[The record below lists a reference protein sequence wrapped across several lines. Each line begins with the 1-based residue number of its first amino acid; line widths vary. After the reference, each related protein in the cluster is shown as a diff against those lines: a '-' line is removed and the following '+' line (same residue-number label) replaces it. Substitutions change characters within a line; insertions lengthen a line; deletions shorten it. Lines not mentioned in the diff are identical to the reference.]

1 MIGTARPVASVALPR
16 VSAGPWPAAV
26 SRAARASIRRRFDLD
41 RLIADDGGEVR
52 ALGGETIEDGDGQ
65 GPGPAP
71 CSRRTNGTGRPS
83 RSQASATAR
92 DRAAPKIGCA
102 SGAVRKSPSRP
113 GRAVDAR

>member
-1 MIGTARPVASVALPR
+1 MIGTAGPAVGRAPR
-16 VSAGPWPAAV
+16 ASAGVAGRR
-26 SRAARASIRRRFDLD
+26 SRAARASIRARFDLD
-41 RLIADDGGEVR
+41 RLDSARRRRGR
-52 ALGGETIEDGDGQ
+52 ALGGEAVEDGDARA
-65 GPGPAP
+65 PVPAP

-92 DRAAPKIGCA
+92 DSAAPKIGCA